1 MRYLTEI
8 NAFERLM
15 DRRPLPLAI
24 RGLWYTLMREANRRR
39 WPDTMQLDNEYLLG
53 ITGLSK
59 PTLITM
65 RKALSD
71 AGLLEFSQGVKG
83 QPSTYRLIPP
93 SLVELQE
100 AHGGA
105 SGLPYEEGNEYLED
119 VEAPE
124 RYFGWTEAAGRELAK
139 ITRDLFAAYWP
150 GRSPDDRDRQ
160 RVFFYIKDQQ
170 MDEDGEWTMSFP
182 EERKALL
189 AYAFEAASRAGA
201 VNWNYI
207 AGVYRNLGA
216 RGIKTVEQAHEYDEK
231 RSSQYR

>member
-1 MRYLTEI
+1 M
-8 NAFERLM
+8 
-15 DRRPLPLAI
+15 
-24 RGLWYTLMREANRRR
+24 
-39 WPDTMQLDNEYLLG
+39 
-53 ITGLSK
+53 
-59 PTLITM
+59 
-65 RKALSD
+65 
-71 AGLLEFSQGVKG
+71 
-83 QPSTYRLIPP
+83 
-93 SLVELQE
+93 
-100 AHGGA
+100 
-105 SGLPYEEGNEYLED
+105 ED

-160 RVFFYIKDQQ
+160 RVFFYIKDQRQ
-170 MDEDGEWTMSFP
+170 DEDGEWTMSFP

-216 RGIKTVEQAHEYDEK
+216 RGIKTVEQAHEYDEN

>member
-15 DRRPLPLAI
+15 DRHPLPGTAQL
-24 RGLWYTLMREANRRR
+24 LWYKLMREANRQR
-39 WPDTMQLDNEYLLG
+39 WPDSIQLDQKGALQ
-53 ITGLSK
+53 
-59 PTLITM
+59 LIGASINTFLKA
-65 RKALSD
+65 RTALSD

-93 SLVELQE
+93 SMVELQE
-100 AHGGA
+100 SQGDAA
-105 SGLPYEEGNEYLED
+105 GLPYEEGAEYMED

-160 RVFFYIKDQQ
+160 RGGVYIKDQRQ
-170 MDEDGEWTMSFP
+170 DEDGEWTMSFP

>member
-93 SLVELQE
+93 SMVELRE
-100 AHGGA
+100 AHGDSA
-105 SGLPYEEGNEYLED
+105 GLPYEDGTEYMED

>member
-15 DRRPLPLAI
+15 DRHPLPGTAQL
-24 RGLWYTLMREANRRR
+24 LWYKLMREANRQR
-39 WPDTMQLDNEYLLG
+39 WPEAIALDND
-53 ITGLSK
+53 TAMGLVGV
-59 PTLITM
+59 TVHAF
-65 RKALSD
+65 RKARTALSD

-93 SLVELQE
+93 SMVELRE
-100 AHGGA
+100 AHGDSA
-105 SGLPYEEGNEYLED
+105 GLPYEDGTEYMED

>member
-8 NAFERLM
+8 NAFEQLM
-15 DRRPLPLAI
+15 DRHPLPGTAQL
-24 RGLWYTLMREANRRR
+24 LWYKLMREANRQR
-39 WPDTMQLDNEYLLG
+39 WPEAIQLDQKGASE
-53 ITGLSK
+53 
-59 PTLITM
+59 LIGTSTHTFLKA
-65 RKALSD
+65 RTALSE
-71 AGLLEFSQGVKG
+71 AGLLEFAQGVKG

-93 SLVELQE
+93 SLVEYRE
-100 AHGGA
+100 AAGA
-105 SGLPYEEGNEYLED
+105 DAELPYDEGTGYLED

-124 RYFGWTEAAGRELAK
+124 QYFGWTEAAGRELAK
-139 ITRDLFAAYWP
+139 ITRELFTAYWP

-160 RVFFYIKDQQ
+160 RVFYYIKKQDQG
-170 MDEDGEWTMSFP
+170 EDGEWTMSFP

-216 RGIKTVEQAHEYDEK
+216 RGIETVEQAHEYDEK

>member
-65 RKALSD
+65 RKALSE
-71 AGLLEFSQGVKG
+71 AGLLEFAQGVKG

-93 SLVELQE
+93 SLVEYRE
-100 AHGGA
+100 AAGA
-105 SGLPYEEGNEYLED
+105 DAELPYDEGTGYLED

-124 RYFGWTEAAGRELAK
+124 QYFGWTEAAGRELAK
-139 ITRDLFAAYWP
+139 ITRELFTAYWP

-160 RVFFYIKDQQ
+160 RVFYYIKKQDQG
-170 MDEDGEWTMSFP
+170 EDGEWTMSFP

-216 RGIKTVEQAHEYDEK
+216 RGIETVEQAHEYDEK

>member
-1 MRYLTEI
+1 MGLVGVTVH
-8 NAFERLM
+8 AF
-15 DRRPLPLAI
+15 
-24 RGLWYTLMREANRRR
+24 
-39 WPDTMQLDNEYLLG
+39 
-53 ITGLSK
+53 
-59 PTLITM
+59 
-65 RKALSD
+65 RKARTSLSD

-100 AHGGA
+100 SQGDAA
-105 SGLPYEEGNEYLED
+105 GLPYEEGAEYMED
-119 VEAPE
+119 VEAPK

-160 RVFFYIKDQQ
+160 RVFFYIKDQRQ
-170 MDEDGEWTMSFP
+170 DEDGEWTMSFP

>member
-15 DRRPLPLAI
+15 DRHPIPLAI

-65 RKALSD
+65 RKALSE
-71 AGLLEFSQGVKG
+71 AGLLEFAQGVKG

-93 SLVELQE
+93 SLVEYRE
-100 AHGGA
+100 AAGA
-105 SGLPYEEGNEYLED
+105 NAELPYDEGTGYLED

-124 RYFGWTEAAGRELAK
+124 QYFGWTEAAGRELAK
-139 ITRDLFAAYWP
+139 ITRELFTAYWP

-160 RVFFYIKDQQ
+160 RVFYYIKKQDQG
-170 MDEDGEWTMSFP
+170 EDGEWTMSFP

-216 RGIKTVEQAHEYDEK
+216 RGIETVEQAHEYDEK

>member
-1 MRYLTEI
+1 MWSS
-8 NAFERLM
+8 
-15 DRRPLPLAI
+15 RRH
-24 RGLWYTLMREANRRR
+24 
-39 WPDTMQLDNEYLLG
+39 
-53 ITGLSK
+53 TGG
-59 PTLITM
+59 T
-65 RKALSD
+65 
-71 AGLLEFSQGVKG
+71 
-83 QPSTYRLIPP
+83 
-93 SLVELQE
+93 
-100 AHGGA
+100 

-160 RVFFYIKDQQ
+160 RVFFYIKDQRQ
-170 MDEDGEWTMSFP
+170 DEDGEWTMSFP

-207 AGVYRNLGA
+207 AGVYRNLAA
-216 RGIKTVEQAHEYDEK
+216 RGIETVEQAHEYDEK

>member
-15 DRRPLPLAI
+15 DRHPLSGTAQL
-24 RGLWYTLMREANRRR
+24 LWYKLMREANRQR
-39 WPDTMQLDNEYLLG
+39 WPETISLDNK
-53 ITGLSK
+53 TAMS
-59 PTLITM
+59 LIGVTIHAFM
-65 RKALSD
+65 KARNALTE

-93 SLVELQE
+93 SMVELQE
-100 AHGGA
+100 AHGGT
-105 SGLPYEEGNEYLED
+105 SGLPYEEGNEYMED

-150 GRSPDDRDRQ
+150 ERSPDDRDRQ

-216 RGIKTVEQAHEYDEK
+216 RSIKTVEQAHEYDEK